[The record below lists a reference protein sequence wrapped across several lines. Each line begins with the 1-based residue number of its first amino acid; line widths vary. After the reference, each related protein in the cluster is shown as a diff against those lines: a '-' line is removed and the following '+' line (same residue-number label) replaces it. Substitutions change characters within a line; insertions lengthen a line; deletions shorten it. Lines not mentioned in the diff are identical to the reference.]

1 MLRRTSVAIAAVT
14 ALAVSG
20 VAVQGAMATPTAPR
34 THSAEALAGVGTA
47 KDGRAL
53 FEGLAFA
60 QGRVAEELGK
70 SGKFVDIATLR
81 TKNSTPEQ
89 RKAAASLL
97 DTIQKQYPQFFS
109 SFSTKLRSGD
119 PRKVESAATEAAGI
133 LKSLATKSSAAVAE
147 AGTGA
152 GMCATVV
159 LAINVL
165 IAINLGGVG
174 NVSVAL
180 NVQAWKAAVTT
191 VHFWTAPPN
200 GSSSLSRDQEIALLT
215 KTLAA

>member
-20 VAVQGAMATPTAPR
+20 VAVQGAMATPPAPR
-34 THSAEALAGVGTA
+34 THSAEALAGVGTV

-60 QGRVAEELGK
+60 QGTVAEELGK
-70 SGKFVDIATLR
+70 SGKFVDIAALR

-89 RKAAASLL
+89 RKAATALL
-97 DTIQKQYPQFFS
+97 NAIQKQHPKFFS
-109 SFSTKLRSGD
+109 SFSAKLRSGD
-119 PRKVESAATEAAGI
+119 PRKVESATTEAGRI
-133 LKSLATKSSAAVAE
+133 LKSLATKSSAAVAD
-147 AGTGA
+147 AGTGS

-165 IAINLGGVG
+165 VAVNLGGVA

-180 NVQAWKAAVTT
+180 NVQAWRAAVNT
-191 VHFWTAPPN
+191 VDFWSSPPS

>member
-60 QGRVAEELGK
+60 QGQVAEKLGK
-70 SGKFVDIATLR
+70 SGKFVDIAALR

-89 RKAAASLL
+89 RKAAAALL
-97 DTIQKQYPQFFS
+97 DTIQKQHPQFFS
-109 SFSTKLRSGD
+109 SFSAKLRSGD
-119 PRKVESAATEAAGI
+119 PRKVESATTEAGRI
-133 LKSLATKSSAAVAE
+133 LKSLATNSSPGVAD
-147 AGTGA
+147 AGTGS
-152 GMCATVV
+152 GMCAAVV
-159 LAINVL
+159 LAVNVL
-165 IAINLGGVG
+165 IAINLGGAV
-174 NVSVAL
+174 NVSVAV
-180 NVQAWKAAVTT
+180 NVQAAGNIVNALN
-191 VHFWTAPPN
+191 FWSAPPS
-200 GSSSLSRDQEIALLT
+200 GSSTLSRDQEIALLT